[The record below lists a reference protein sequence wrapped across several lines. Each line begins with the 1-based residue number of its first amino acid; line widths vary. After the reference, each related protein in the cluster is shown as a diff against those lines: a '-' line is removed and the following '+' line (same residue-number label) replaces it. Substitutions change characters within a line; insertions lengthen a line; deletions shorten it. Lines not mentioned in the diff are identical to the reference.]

1 LKEKLSPETRELL
14 ETMVKEAV
22 LEVLRDLK
30 QPTHSVR
37 SPNLSP
43 ETMILTEKDFRFL
56 QGLKIS
62 SKGMLLG
69 ENSRG

>member
-1 LKEKLSPETRELL
+1 
-14 ETMVKEAV
+14 MVREAV

-30 QPTHSVR
+30 QPEEMKWFHIYPSSVIVR